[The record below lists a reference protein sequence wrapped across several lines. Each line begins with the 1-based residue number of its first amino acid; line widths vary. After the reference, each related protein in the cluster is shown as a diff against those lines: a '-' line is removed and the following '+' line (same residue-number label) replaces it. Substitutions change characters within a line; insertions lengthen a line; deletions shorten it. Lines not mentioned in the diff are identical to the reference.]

1 MDLYL
6 FDFDKTLYGYN
17 FLKRLPA
24 LAISGR
30 VSQYDL
36 ASTWWAG
43 GFEARAEAGEWP
55 DAASYL
61 DKFEEVTGARI
72 TLTQWQDARLAAM
85 TPLPGSIE
93 ALRRASTLGTV
104 SLFSNNPSIFGES
117 LPRLAPDVAE
127 ILGPNRITSCQLR
140 ARKPMPE
147 VYHRILEHFGARA
160 EDAFFADDSAAN
172 IATARELGFHA
183 HHFTGPTTEGTAA
196 LNAAI
201 DAFAQRNLAA

>member
-1 MDLYL
+1 VDLYL

-61 DKFEEVTGARI
+61 DMFEEVTGARI
-72 TLTQWQDARLAAM
+72 TIRQWQDARLAAM
-85 TPLPGSIE
+85 TPLPGSIA

-117 LPRLAPDVAE
+117 LPRLAPEVAE
-127 ILGPNRITSCQLR
+127 ILGPNRVTSCQLR

-147 VYHRILEHFGARA
+147 VYHRILEHFGASA
-160 EDAFFADDSAAN
+160 ENTFFTDDSAAN
-172 IATARELGFHA
+172 IATALELGFHA
-183 HHFTGPTTEGTAA
+183 HHFTGPTPEGTAA
-196 LNAAI
+196 LDAAI
-201 DAFAQRNLAA
+201 TAFATRNA